1 MTLCISGF
9 WVIIDKFTEW
19 LKRAADGIMKIVLTH
34 KDPEALHTPLPAGLN
49 LYRNHH
55 ATVRNDII
63 HLRLTALAGVQDN
76 PP

>member
-34 KDPEALHTPLPAGLN
+34 KDP
-49 LYRNHH
+49 
-55 ATVRNDII
+55 
-63 HLRLTALAGVQDN
+63 
-76 PP
+76 